1 MAAQVVSANL
11 TFNFQATQ
19 TDSAGLINPITASGG
34 IQYPSSLGTFA
45 NATGAAN
52 SVDTMYAASLTL
64 SAAATHI
71 NLHAATDI
79 LGNSVVFARV
89 RGWCVYVT
97 TLTAAYLVNVYT
109 RTGTDPLVWLPV
121 TTSGAL
127 WCAPGGIMCATD
139 PTSTSTN
146 GYVVSSTSYDFT
158 LDPGSNTVACYVLII
173 GNSAA

>member
-1 MAAQVVSANL
+1 MAAQTVTGQL
-11 TFNFQATQ
+11 TFNFQAQQ
-19 TDSAGLINPITASGG
+19 TDSSGLINPISASGG
-34 IQYPSSLGTFA
+34 IQYPSSLAAFA

-52 SVDTMYAASLTL
+52 SVDTLYSASLTL

-97 TLTAAYLVNVYT
+97 TLTAAYLLNIYT

-121 TTSGAL
+121 TTTSAL
-127 WCAPGGIMCATD
+127 WCPPGGLYCGTD
-139 PTSTSTN
+139 PTSTTTN
-146 GYVVSSTSYDFT
+146 GWVVSSTSYDFT
-158 LDPGSNTVACYVLII
+158 LDPGSNTVAAYVLII

>member
-1 MAAQVVSANL
+1 MSAQVVTANL

-19 TDSAGLINPITASGG
+19 TDSAGLINPISASGG
-34 IQYPSSLGTFA
+34 IQYPSSLGVFA

-52 SVDTMYAASLTL
+52 SVDTLYAAQLTL
-64 SAAATHI
+64 AGAATHV

-79 LGNSVVFARV
+79 LGNAVVFARV
-89 RGWCVYVT
+89 RGWAVYVT
-97 TLTAAYLVNVYT
+97 TQTAAFLVNIYT

-127 WCAPGGIMCATD
+127 WAAPGGLVAAAD
-139 PTSTSTN
+139 PISTSTN
-146 GYVVSSTSYDFT
+146 GYVVSSSSYDFT
-158 LDPGSNTVACYVLII
+158 IDPGANTVTANVLIV

>member
-1 MAAQVVSANL
+1 MAAQVVTGNL

-19 TDSAGLINPITASGG
+19 TDSTGLINPITASGG
-34 IQYPSSLGTFA
+34 IQYPSSLGSLA

-52 SVDTMYAASLTL
+52 SVDTLYAASLTL
-64 SAAATHI
+64 AAAATHI

-89 RGWCVYVT
+89 RGWAVYVT
-97 TLTAAYLVNVYT
+97 TLTAAFLLNVYT

-121 TTSGAL
+121 TTTNAL
-127 WCAPGGIMCATD
+127 WVPPGGLMCATD
-139 PTSTSTN
+139 PTSTATN
-146 GYVVSSTSYDFT
+146 GYVVSSSSFDFT
-158 LDPGSNTVACYVLII
+158 LDPGSNTVAAYVTII

>member
-1 MAAQVVSANL
+1 MSAQVVTGQL

-19 TDSAGLINPITASGG
+19 VDSSGLVNPITASGG
-34 IQYPSSLGTFA
+34 IQYPSSLGNFL

-52 SVDTMYAASLTL
+52 SIDTLYSAQLTM
-64 SAAATHI
+64 AGAATHV

-79 LGNSVVFARV
+79 LGNAVVFARV
-89 RGWCVYVT
+89 RGWAVYVT
-97 TLTAAYLVNVYT
+97 TLTAAFLLNVYT

-127 WCAPGGIMCATD
+127 WVPPGGLGCVTD
-139 PTSTSTN
+139 PISTSTN
-146 GYVVSSTSYDFT
+146 GFVVSSTSYDFT
-158 LDPGSNTVACYVLII
+158 LDPGANTVVANVLII